1 MHLPVHILVY
11 AGKYECVIDN
21 IFHVACLLFCN
32 PLMFSVD
39 RSDVFLID
47 LTGIYHELW
56 SGIPSKPLP

>member
-11 AGKYECVIDN
+11 AGKIRYIVSV
-21 IFHVACLLFCN
+21 FHVACLLFCN